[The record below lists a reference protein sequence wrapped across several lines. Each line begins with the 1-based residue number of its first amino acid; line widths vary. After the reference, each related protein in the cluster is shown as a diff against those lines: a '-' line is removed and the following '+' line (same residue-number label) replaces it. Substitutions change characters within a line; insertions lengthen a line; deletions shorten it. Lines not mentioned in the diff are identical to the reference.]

1 MIWIDRQ
8 EELDRELSRISG
20 ESRIAIDT
28 EADSFHSY
36 YDKVC
41 LIQLTS
47 DGNDVL
53 IDPLAGLDLEVLG
66 QIMAQRETLKILHG
80 ADYDLRILGRDY
92 GFQIHNLVDT
102 MICAQLLG
110 EPGIGLAALL
120 KKYLDVELDKTH
132 QRADWA
138 RRPLPRPMLEYA
150 AEDTRHLATLASLL
164 QSRLETLGRWE
175 WAQEEF
181 ERLEAIRWNPPEVNG
196 EGWRKLKGTSRLD
209 SRGSEI
215 LRRLFEWRDE
225 EARSRDV
232 PPFRVLANETLMTI
246 ARERPRGYTKLGE
259 IKGISPGV
267 LRRYGNSL
275 LEAVHAAFATPEAA
289 LPRRGEAKKW
299 KPDREL
305 DRVVNRLKK
314 VRDEVAQ
321 GLGIDASVL
330 APKHV
335 LTAVAQAKPRSI
347 DELRSIEPLRRWQ
360 VEQLGERMLEAVHSS

>member
-1 MIWIDRQ
+1 MIWIDQ
-8 EELDRELSRISG
+8 QTELDQHLERISG
-20 ESRIAIDT
+20 QQPIAIDT

-41 LIQLTS
+41 LIQLTAN
-47 DGNDVL
+47 GEDVL
-53 IDPLAGLDLEVLG
+53 IDPLAGLDLDALG
-66 QIMAQRETLKILHG
+66 RILAERETLKILHG

-92 GFQIHNLVDT
+92 DFQINNLVDT

-110 EPGIGLAALL
+110 EPAIGLAALL
-120 KKYLDVELDKTH
+120 KKYLDVELDKSH

-150 AEDTRHLATLASLL
+150 AEDTRHLARLASMLRS
-164 QSRLETLGRWE
+164 QLESLGRWE
-175 WAQEEF
+175 WAREEF
-181 ERLEAIRWNPPEVNG
+181 ERMESIRWNPPEGSG
-196 EGWRKLKGTSRLD
+196 EGWRKLKGASRLD
-209 SRGSEI
+209 PRGSEI
-215 LRRLFEWRDE
+215 LRRLFEWRDG

-232 PPFRVLANETLMTI
+232 PPFRILANETMLAI
-246 ARERPRGYTKLGE
+246 ARERPRGYGKLGE
-259 IKGISPGV
+259 IKGVSPGG

-275 LEAVHAAFATPEAA
+275 LEAVHGALSMPEEE

-321 GLGIDASVL
+321 ELGIDSSVL

-335 LTAVAQAKPRSI
+335 LTAVAQAKPRTV
-347 DELRSIEPLRRWQ
+347 DELSSIEPLRRWQ
-360 VEQLGERMLEAVHSS
+360 IEQLGERLLKAVHGS

>member
-1 MIWIDRQ
+1 VIWIDRQ
-8 EELDRELSRISG
+8 EELDQELARISG
-20 ESRIAIDT
+20 QARIAIDT

-41 LIQLTS
+41 LIQLTT
-47 DGNDVL
+47 DGKDVL
-53 IDPLAGLDLEVLG
+53 IDPLAGLDLDALG
-66 QIMAQRETLKILHG
+66 QIMGQRETLKILHG

-92 GFQIHNLVDT
+92 GFQINNLVDT

-110 EPGIGLAALL
+110 EPGIGLAALV
-120 KKYLDVELDKTH
+120 KKHLDVDLDKSH

-150 AEDTRHLATLASLL
+150 AEDTRHLATLASML
-164 QSRLETLGRWE
+164 QSQLETLGRWE

-181 ERLEAIRWNPPEVNG
+181 ERLESIRWNPPEANG
-196 EGWRKLKGTSRLD
+196 EGWRKLKGASRLD
-209 SRGSEI
+209 PRDSEI

-232 PPFRVLANETLMTI
+232 PPFRVLANETIMTI
-246 ARERPRGYTKLGE
+246 VRERPRGYTRLGE

-267 LRRYGNSL
+267 LRRYGNPI
-275 LEAVHAAFATPEAA
+275 LEAVHAALALPEAD

-314 VRDEVAQ
+314 VRDDVARE
-321 GLGIDASVL
+321 LGIDSSVL

-335 LTAVAQAKPRSI
+335 LTAVAEAKPRSV

-360 VEQLGERMLEAVHSS
+360 IEQLGERMVHEFMSS

>member
-1 MIWIDRQ
+1 MIWIDQ
-8 EELDRELSRISG
+8 QAELDQHLERISG
-20 ESRIAIDT
+20 QQPIAIDT

-41 LIQLTS
+41 LIQLTA
-47 DGNDVL
+47 DGEDVL
-53 IDPLAGLDLEVLG
+53 IDPLAGLDLEALG
-66 QIMAQRETLKILHG
+66 RILAERETLKILHG

-92 GFQIHNLVDT
+92 DFQINNLVDT

-110 EPGIGLAALL
+110 EPAIGLAALL
-120 KKYLDVELDKTH
+120 KKYLDVELDKSH

-150 AEDTRHLATLASLL
+150 AEDTRHLARLASMLRS
-164 QSRLETLGRWE
+164 QLENLGRWE
-175 WAQEEF
+175 WAREEF
-181 ERLEAIRWNPPEVNG
+181 ERMESIRWNPPEGNG
-196 EGWRKLKGTSRLD
+196 EGWRKLKGASRLD
-209 SRGSEI
+209 PRGSEI
-215 LRRLFEWRDE
+215 LRRLFEWRDG
-225 EARSRDV
+225 EAQSRDV
-232 PPFRVLANETLMTI
+232 PPFRILANETMVTI
-246 ARERPRGYTKLGE
+246 ARERPRGFNKLGE
-259 IKGISPGV
+259 IKGVSPGV

-275 LEAVHAAFATPEAA
+275 LEAVHGALSMPEAE
-289 LPRRGEAKKW
+289 LPQRGEGKKW

-321 GLGIDASVL
+321 ELRIDSSVL

-335 LTAVAQAKPRSI
+335 LTAVAQAKPRTV

-360 VEQLGERMLEAVHSS
+360 IEQLGERMVHEFMSS

>member
-8 EELDRELSRISG
+8 EELDQELARISG
-20 ESRIAIDT
+20 QPRIAIDT

-41 LIQLTS
+41 LIQLTT
-47 DGNDVL
+47 DGQDVL
-53 IDPLAGLDLEVLG
+53 IDPLAGLDLDALG
-66 QIMAQRETLKILHG
+66 QIVARRETLKILHG

-92 GFQIHNLVDT
+92 GFQINNLVDT

-120 KKYLDVELDKTH
+120 KKYLDVDLDKSH

-150 AEDTRHLATLASLL
+150 AEDTRHLATLASML
-164 QSRLETLGRWE
+164 QSRLEALGRWE

-181 ERLEAIRWNPPEVNG
+181 DRLESIRWNPPEANG
-196 EGWRKLKGTSRLD
+196 EGWRKLKGASRLD
-209 SRGSEI
+209 PRGSEI
-215 LRRLFEWRDE
+215 LRRLFAWRDE
-225 EARSRDV
+225 QARSRDV
-232 PPFRVLANETLMTI
+232 PPFRVLANETMLAI
-246 ARERPRGYTKLGE
+246 ARERPRGSAKLGE
-259 IKGISPGV
+259 IKGVSPGV
-267 LRRYGNSL
+267 LRRYGSSL
-275 LEAVHAAFATPEAA
+275 LEAVHGALSMPEAE

-305 DRVVNRLKK
+305 DRVVSRLKK

-321 GLGIDASVL
+321 TLGIDSSVL

-335 LTAVAQAKPRSI
+335 LTTVAEAKPHSI

-360 VEQLGERMLEAVHSS
+360 IEQLGERMIHEFMSS